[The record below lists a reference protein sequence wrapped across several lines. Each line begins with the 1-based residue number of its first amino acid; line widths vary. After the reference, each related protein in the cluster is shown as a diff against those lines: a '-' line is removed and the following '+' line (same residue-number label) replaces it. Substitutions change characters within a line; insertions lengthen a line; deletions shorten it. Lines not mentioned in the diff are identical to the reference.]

1 MSRRS
6 QRSNRGFART
16 DRIGSTLRE
25 IIGDELRRIDDDAV
39 AYVTVTEVEVDNE
52 LTRARVYLSTLNL
65 DDDDLQG
72 VQAHVGRLRKAIARQ
87 GQLRRVPDLQFSID
101 PGLRAGTRVEQ
112 ILRDMD
118 DDRAFQEEE

>member
-1 MSRRS
+1 M
-6 QRSNRGFART
+6 
-16 DRIGSTLRE
+16 DIG
-25 IIGDELRRIDDDAV
+25 
-39 AYVTVTEVEVDNE
+39 EVFDNE